1 VTGELVFLRMKSF
14 IFLAFLFISLMAC
27 CYRGITVIAADEFA
41 GAFQMGEILNIDQ
54 YTAIVLIAVVV
65 VFAALSGYYLV
76 TRRHKAR
83 QQTPVLHQD
92 AGRVTKLP
100 SAKPVLVY
108 DEEQPAMMSAPEPTQ
123 PTRRE
128 YEGFFEFRDASLG
141 ASARRVP
148 PTSPP
153 APSAVPTVEEKVE
166 SPPIMPRRYC
176 SDCGEAIS
184 AQAKFCDKC
193 GAPQ

>member
-1 VTGELVFLRMKSF
+1 VTGELTFLRLKSS
-14 IFLAFLFISLMAC
+14 IFLAFLFMSLMAC
-27 CYRGITVIAADEFA
+27 CYRGIAVIAADESA

-54 YTAIVLIAVVV
+54 YTAIVLIAAVA
-65 VFAALSGYYLV
+65 VFAALFGYYLF
-76 TRRHKAR
+76 TRRRKAR
-83 QQTPVLHQD
+83 QQTPVLSQE

-100 SAKPVLVY
+100 AAKPVLLY
-108 DEEQPAMMSAPEPTQ
+108 DEEQPETMSVPEPKER
-123 PTRRE
+123 TRGE
-128 YEGFFEFRDASLG
+128 YKGFFEFRDASLG

-148 PTSPP
+148 PRSPP

-193 GAPQ
+193 GATQ

>member
-1 VTGELVFLRMKSF
+1 MKRS
-14 IFLAFLFISLMAC
+14 IFLAFLFMSLMAC
-27 CYRGITVIAADEFA
+27 RNRAITVIAADEFA
-41 GAFQMGEILNIDQ
+41 GTLQIGEMIGIDE
-54 YTAIVLIAVVV
+54 YTAIVLIAVIV

-76 TRRHKAR
+76 TRRRKAGQR
-83 QQTPVLHQD
+83 TPVLRHEP
-92 AGRVTKLP
+92 GRVAKLL
-100 SAKPVLVY
+100 SVKPVLAY
-108 DEEQPAMMSAPEPTQ
+108 DEEQPAMMSAPEPTR

-128 YEGFFEFRDASLG
+128 YEGFFEFRDVSLG
-141 ASARRVP
+141 ASVRRVP
-148 PTSPP
+148 PGPTP

-184 AQAKFCDKC
+184 SQAKFCDKC